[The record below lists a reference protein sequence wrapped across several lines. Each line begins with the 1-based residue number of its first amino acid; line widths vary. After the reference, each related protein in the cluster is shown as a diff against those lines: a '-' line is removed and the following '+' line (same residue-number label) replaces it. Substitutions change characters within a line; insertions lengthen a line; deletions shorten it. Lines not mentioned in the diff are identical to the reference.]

1 MFTLPSFCPPN
12 PDSCINFED
21 LLIFAENFWIDPEW
35 KKPAPVEPPAEIDIS
50 APIASGEVGSDVEVK
65 LLVDNANGVKGMRIS
80 LDFDRSQLQ
89 LLSITP
95 GKLVSDS
102 RIFFW
107 AASDEIEMSI
117 AALGHEYSIGG
128 SGEVASL
135 KFRVLRGGPVSLT
148 SRVLDIR
155 DVKNQP
161 VVCTFNKGAVGPTAG
176 VPDQFALLQN
186 YPNPF
191 NPETYISFAL
201 PVASPVDLKVYNVAG
216 QLVKSLADGEQMSAG
231 LHMVRWDGT
240 NNNGEKVASGIYFYK
255 ISAGDFQAT
264 KKMVVTK

>member
-35 KKPAPVEPPAEIDIS
+35 KKPAPVETPAEIDIS

-65 LLVDNANGVKGMRIS
+65 LLVDNANGVKGMRLS
-80 LDFDRSQLQ
+80 LDFDRTQLK
-89 LLSITP
+89 LVSIQP
-95 GKLVSDS
+95 GTLVSDS

-107 AASDEIEMSI
+107 SASDEIEISV
-117 AALGHEYSIGG
+117 AALGQGYSIGG
-128 SGEVASL
+128 SGEVAL
-135 KFRVLRGGPVSLT
+135 VRFEVLRDGAVSLT

-155 DVKNQP
+155 DVDNHSIN
-161 VVCTFNKGAVGPTAG
+161 CTFNKGAVAATAG
-176 VPDQFALLQN
+176 TPKSFALMQN

-191 NPETYISFAL
+191 NPETYVSFAL
-201 PVASPVDLKVYNVAG
+201 PVGSPVSLKIYNVAG
-216 QLVKSLADGEQMSAG
+216 QLVKTLVDGEQMGAG
-231 LHMVRWDGT
+231 LHVVRWDGR
-240 NNNGEKVASGIYFYK
+240 NNNGEEVASGIYFYK
-255 ISAGDFQAT
+255 MSAGDFHAT